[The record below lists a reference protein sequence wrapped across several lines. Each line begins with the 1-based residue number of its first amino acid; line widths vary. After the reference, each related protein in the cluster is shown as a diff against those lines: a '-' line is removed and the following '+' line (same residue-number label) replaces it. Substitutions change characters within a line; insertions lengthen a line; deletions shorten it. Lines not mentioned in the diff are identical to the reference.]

1 MKAKCRSHTGAKM
14 ELSVL
19 DLSPIGCMVRRHAW
33 SAQPEDRILIQL
45 EGLSYQP
52 ATVSWVEGELA
63 GIEFEQLLHEAV
75 LERLKA
81 SLAQDMQ
88 AAG

>member
-1 MKAKCRSHTGAKM
+1 MKAKCRSQSGAKM

-33 SAQPEDRILIQL
+33 SAQPDDRILIQL
-45 EGLSYQP
+45 DGLSYQP
-52 ATVSWVEGELA
+52 ATVNWVEGELA

-75 LERLKA
+75 LERLKV
-81 SLAQDMQ
+81 SLARDVQP
-88 AAG
+88 AG